1 MSNKPSDVEIEDE
14 VAVVRVLSALF
25 ITFMVLIVSS
35 YSEVAETEL
44 VNSGTLTTVSHTQQ
58 STSPDNQ
65 SSSLLQTRLKA
76 GSIK

>member
-1 MSNKPSDVEIEDE
+1 MSNKPSEVEIEDE

-44 VNSGTLTTVSHTQQ
+44 VNSETLTSVSHTQQ
-58 STSPDNQ
+58 NTTADNQ
-65 SSSLLQTRLKA
+65 SSSLLQTRIKA